1 VKRVLLSHSAIVKSP
16 GLLPILYIVRE
27 LSEAIGVADR
37 TLRDWL
43 FAGAPH
49 FYHKKGY
56 IWIDGR
62 EFADWVAG
70 LRKPKRDRK
79 LKDHEAY
86 CMRCNQVVDMVNPT
100 VKVIKGNL
108 LVHKGKCPNCHCT
121 INRGGRRPNPFINK
135 LDQREFV
142 E

>member
-1 VKRVLLSHSAIVKSP
+1 MKRVWLSHSSIVKSP
-16 GLLPILYIVRE
+16 GLLPMLYTARE
-27 LSEAIGVADR
+27 LSEAIGVPDR

-43 FAGAPH
+43 MAGAPH
-49 FYHKKGY
+49 SYDKKGH

-86 CMRCNQVVDMVNPT
+86 CMRCNQVVEMLNPT
-100 VKVIKGNL
+100 VNVIKGNL

-121 INRGGRRPNPFINK
+121 INRGGRRSNPLINSP
-135 LDQREFV
+135 DHQERAE
-142 E
+142 